1 MRAGRP
7 ACTLRPGKVA
17 GLLYISRCSPL
28 AGGSAMMEV
37 LALRYPQRSLQCQRY
52 KDALIH
58 GILPAALCGG
68 QDAPKHRNCRRLRRQ
83 QCVRPCRTP
92 LVRQAK
98 GASSLPHAPYAAA
111 SGRRATAC
119 RFPDSPS
126 GNRGTDGDAPA
137 PRRRNR
143 PAATIGKWWHPST
156 VPTKPARLHPSEM
169 GCPDAVTAASGTA
182 YLRSWAQRLTQRLAA
197 A

>member
-28 AGGSAMMEV
+28 AGGSAMTEV

-111 SGRRATAC
+111 SGRRARRPAG
-119 RFPDSPS
+119 SPIRRAAIGGPTETPQHRADETDPPPPS
-126 GNRGTDGDAPA
+126 ENGGTPA
-137 PRRRNR
+137 PCRRNR
-143 PAATIGKWWHPST
+143 LACTPRKWGAPMPLPQPAVRHTS
-156 VPTKPARLHPSEM
+156 
-169 GCPDAVTAASGTA
+169 AVGRKA
-182 YLRSWAQRLTQRLAA
+182 
-197 A
+197 